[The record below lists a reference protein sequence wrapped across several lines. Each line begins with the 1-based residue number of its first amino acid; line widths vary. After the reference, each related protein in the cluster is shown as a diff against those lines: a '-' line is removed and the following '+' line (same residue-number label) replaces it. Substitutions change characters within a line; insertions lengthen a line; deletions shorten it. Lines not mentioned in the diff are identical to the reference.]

1 MTESANKFLF
11 AIKSGWNSVKAKFYG
26 NNFLLLITVVLF
38 IIMYTIEM
46 FVFKS
51 INYDKL
57 QHFLDMLNSNAGLIV
72 IASGMTMVLI
82 IGGIDISVGSQV
94 AMYCMMLAVMM
105 ERQNINF
112 YVAITIVFITGIVFG
127 FVQGWLISYLKLQP
141 FIVTLAGMFFARGMT
156 AVITADTISIRNADF
171 AAIANKKLII
181 PFGSYINKKGMT
193 LEPFIHPNVVLAIAG
208 LIVIYILLSRTRFGR
223 NVYAIGGGEQS
234 SMLMGLNVRL
244 TKLIVY
250 TLNGLL
256 VAFGA
261 FLFCLN
267 SSAGNVEQAR
277 GFEMNAVAAAV
288 IGGTPLT
295 GGVGNVIGSFA
306 GVMIQETINSFVR
319 AMSMSSW
326 WAMIFI
332 AALLALFIIL
342 QSVFAAM
349 RKKARK
355 G

>member
-1 MTESANKFLF
+1 M
-11 AIKSGWNSVKAKFYG
+11 
-26 NNFLLLITVVLF
+26 
-38 IIMYTIEM
+38 II
-46 FVFKS
+46 FKG
-51 INYDKL
+51 INYGKL

-72 IASGMTMVLI
+72 IAAGMTMVLI
-82 IGGIDISVGSQV
+82 TGGIDISVGSQV

-105 ERQNINF
+105 ERQNISF
-112 YVAITIVFITGIVFG
+112 YAAAPLIILTGVVFG
-127 FVQGWLISYLKLQP
+127 FIQGWFISYLKLQP

-171 AAIANKKLII
+171 AAVANAKLIL
-181 PFGSYINKKGMT
+181 PFGGYLNKKGIL
-193 LEPFIHPNVVLAIAG
+193 LEPFIHPNVVFAMAG
-208 LIVIYILLSRTRFGR
+208 LVFVYVLLSYTRFGR
-223 NVYAIGGGEQS
+223 NVYAVGGGEQS
-234 SMLMGLNVRL
+234 SMLMGLNVRR

-250 TLNGLL
+250 TLNGFLT
-256 VAFGA
+256 AFGG

-277 GFEMNAVAAAV
+277 GFEMNAIAASV

-295 GGVGNVIGSFA
+295 GGVGNVIGSFV

-326 WAMIFI
+326 RAMIFI

-349 RKKARK
+349 RGKRLK
-355 G
+355 